1 MLRWMLLALTILG
14 FVLVFSSKST
24 LVLALGL
31 LLVGVGLFGFIF
43 ALAADRI
50 SANARPDTSM
60 ASTEDL
66 IALNKHPLHSTA
78 GRRTGAA
85 ADEATDHRPSKTSH

>member
-14 FVLVFSSKST
+14 FVLVFSSKSA
-24 LVLALGL
+24 LVLAFGL
-31 LLVGVGLFGFIF
+31 LLGGVGLFGFIF

-66 IALNKHPLHSTA
+66 IALNNGRLRAATQCDTA
-78 GRRTGAA
+78 AA
-85 ADEATDHRPSKTSH
+85 ADQAADRGHPKISP